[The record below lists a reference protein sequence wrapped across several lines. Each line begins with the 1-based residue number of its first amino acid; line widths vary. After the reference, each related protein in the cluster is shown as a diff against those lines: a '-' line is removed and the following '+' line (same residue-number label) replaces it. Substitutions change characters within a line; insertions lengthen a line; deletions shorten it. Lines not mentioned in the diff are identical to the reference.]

1 MLQNS
6 IDMESTNTKVRIF
19 SELKKKNTFSP
30 NAKPW
35 AQWTP

>member
-1 MLQNS
+1 MLPNS
-6 IDMESTNTKVRIF
+6 IDMESTNTKVHIF
-19 SELKKKNTFSP
+19 SEFKNTFSP

>member
-6 IDMESTNTKVRIF
+6 IDMESTNTKVHIF
-19 SELKKKNTFSP
+19 SEFKKKNTFSP

-35 AQWTP
+35 AQWAP